1 MQYDFNL
8 LCYVFLKVSKIVI
21 IFKILLHIRNDYFLE
36 LSFGNFLKIPYRIMT
51 WNWKLGKLL
60 TLVSFKYSYF
70 KPIFKYIV
78 WWTLMGAICH
88 RFCDTLM
95 CFHLRTQNMRVKAWL
110 WYPLWN
116 KKDSF
121 LGLSHSPFS
130 SLFLWPILNFLFCFM
145 SNEIILL
152 QILYKNLEYLF
163 SSFMKVKIVKF
174 IQCGPNS
181 INSTTKVGCNL
192 LA

>member
-1 MQYDFNL
+1 
-8 LCYVFLKVSKIVI
+8 
-21 IFKILLHIRNDYFLE
+21 
-36 LSFGNFLKIPYRIMT
+36 MT

-78 WWTLMGAICH
+78 RWTLVWAICH
-88 RFCDTLM
+88 RFCDTLV
-95 CFHLRTQNMRVKAWL
+95 CFHLTTQSPKVKAWL
-110 WYPLWN
+110 GYSLWN

-121 LGLSHSPFS
+121 LGLSYSPFF
-130 SLFLWPILNFLFCFM
+130 SLFLLPILNFLFCLM

-163 SSFMKVKIVKF
+163 SSFMKVNKIKF
-174 IQCGPNS
+174 IQCGRNF
-181 INSTTKVGCNL
+181 INTITKMGCNL